1 MSERKPVEAWQPYLS
16 GAMTLRNPWLMAMA
30 WPNGVWSLEFGPQYI
45 GDILTNGKAADMV
58 GGQLA
63 AEDALFAIADA
74 INELRGKK

>member
-1 MSERKPVEAWQPYLS
+1 MSERKPVEAWGPWR
-16 GAMTLRNPWLMAMA
+16 GAMTLRSAWLMAMA
-30 WPNGVWSLEFGPQYI
+30 WPSGDWNLEFGPQYV
-45 GDILTNGKAADMV
+45 GDIPTNGKAADMV